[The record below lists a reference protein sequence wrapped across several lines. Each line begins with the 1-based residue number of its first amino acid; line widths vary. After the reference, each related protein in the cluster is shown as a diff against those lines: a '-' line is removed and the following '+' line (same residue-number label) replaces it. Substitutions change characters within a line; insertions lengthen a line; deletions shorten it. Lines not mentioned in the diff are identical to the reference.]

1 MKIKNIFDR
10 DIARP
15 INGVV
20 KADQVDED
28 SIYQELDEY
37 VITREL
43 RGHFHALVDVLDETL
58 GASAAVS
65 GDKNGVWV
73 SGFFGSGKSHFIKV
87 MSYVLENEAHG
98 PASDRKPSVEFFDAK
113 FDDPTFYGDM
123 KTVAEAGSETI
134 LFNVDTKADQD
145 QDGRSLLGV
154 FLKVFNEHLGYS
166 SDHPHIANLERHL
179 DKEGKLEEFHRQFEA
194 AASETWKDCRDA
206 WEFRRDELIE
216 ALTKTLGQ
224 SEASVN
230 KWVDGGEEN
239 FSNTIED
246 FAECVRDYLAT
257 KPPKFRLF
265 FLVDEVGAFIGTE
278 SRLMLNLQT
287 ITEQL
292 GTICEGRAW
301 VLVTSQEDL
310 DAVLGNLSQ
319 ARQHDFSKIQGRFR
333 TRLSLSSSNV
343 DEVIQSRLLE
353 KSTGAMAALKAA
365 YEGNEDIL
373 KNQLA
378 FHQAGMTFKGVGS
391 FDDFSAAYPFPPYQ
405 FTLVQK
411 VFESIRRAGATGIHV
426 SRGERSTLDAFQTAA
441 LTVSDNEVGVLVPFV
456 AFYPAV
462 EGFLDTTVKA
472 TINQAAE
479 NHALQPVDVELLKV
493 LFLIR
498 YIDELPGNVDNL
510 VTLCIR
516 NIDADRLALRRQI
529 EASLARL
536 ESETLIA
543 RNGDLY
549 LFLTNEE
556 RDIGREI
563 KNTTIPSGSEARELG
578 KMIFEDLLGETRKHT
593 YSLTGRDFG
602 FNRQCDDHYVGNQQD
617 GTMEVAVVSPL
628 GDRFA
633 DFESDEAARSFTI
646 GHGDTVIIRLP
657 DDDTLARELR
667 SYIQTETYIKGKHG
681 GGGNESTTRILKD
694 QADSNRTR
702 RKRLG
707 VTLKDLL
714 EQAAYFAS
722 GERLDQGSTNPKDAL
737 GRAMESLIK
746 NTYPKMGYLE
756 HLSTQPKQ
764 ELQSILRAN
773 DVDQA
778 MLGLPT
784 TESNKQ
790 ALDDLREYV
799 RLSHQAHH
807 EIILEDLVEKRY
819 GGRPYGWP
827 ELETLLLVA
836 RLVVLQE
843 IELQAEG
850 QVLPPEQAYDKL
862 VKSTERRRIR
872 VAPKAKVDDAVV
884 RKAQSLGL
892 TLFAE
897 QGPDGDEKLYGFC
910 RTHLDDWHQRLRSYG
925 PFAQSGKY
933 PGQEDIDRG
942 LGVLRPL
949 VGEDD
954 PVRFLDRFVGASD
967 DLKDLGEDLQ
977 DLRGFYENQ
986 KPAWD
991 RMLDDLERF
1000 ESNQVQLEA
1009 DDRAG
1014 SALARLREI
1023 VNSPRPYAQI
1033 AETGS
1038 LVETV
1043 RSVNDSLI
1051 AAARP
1056 GVLAAITASRS
1067 IVQAELEAS
1076 EIDAGQRSEML
1087 ARFDALAADVESQ
1100 SSIAHIEQART
1111 RADREVD
1118 RATQNIAAARKA
1130 GKSGDGE
1137 APAKPVPTMESIS
1150 PRDLAGDQL
1159 ILSNQDEVD
1168 SYLAKLRKAL
1178 ETAIQ
1183 QGRRIRIK

>member
-1 MKIKNIFDR
+1 
-10 DIARP
+10 
-15 INGVV
+15 
-20 KADQVDED
+20 
-28 SIYQELDEY
+28 
-37 VITREL
+37 
-43 RGHFHALVDVLDETL
+43 
-58 GASAAVS
+58 
-65 GDKNGVWV
+65 
-73 SGFFGSGKSHFIKV
+73 
-87 MSYVLENEAHG
+87 
-98 PASDRKPSVEFFDAK
+98 
-113 FDDPTFYGDM
+113 
-123 KTVAEAGSETI
+123 TV
-134 LFNVDTKADQD
+134 
-145 QDGRSLLGV
+145 
-154 FLKVFNEHLGYS
+154 
-166 SDHPHIANLERHL
+166 
-179 DKEGKLEEFHRQFEA
+179 
-194 AASETWKDCRDA
+194 
-206 WEFRRDELIE
+206 
-216 ALTKTLGQ
+216 
-224 SEASVN
+224 
-230 KWVDGGEEN
+230 
-239 FSNTIED
+239 
-246 FAECVRDYLAT
+246 
-257 KPPKFRLF
+257 
-265 FLVDEVGAFIGTE
+265 
-278 SRLMLNLQT
+278 
-287 ITEQL
+287 
-292 GTICEGRAW
+292 
-301 VLVTSQEDL
+301 
-310 DAVLGNLSQ
+310 
-319 ARQHDFSKIQGRFR
+319 
-333 TRLSLSSSNV
+333 
-343 DEVIQSRLLE
+343 
-353 KSTGAMAALKAA
+353 
-365 YEGNEDIL
+365 
-373 KNQLA
+373 
-378 FHQAGMTFKGVGS
+378 
-391 FDDFSAAYPFPPYQ
+391 
-405 FTLVQK
+405 
-411 VFESIRRAGATGIHV
+411 
-426 SRGERSTLDAFQTAA
+426 
-441 LTVSDNEVGVLVPFV
+441 
-456 AFYPAV
+456 
-462 EGFLDTTVKA
+462 
-472 TINQAAE
+472 NQAAE
-479 NHALQPVDVELLKV
+479 NHALQPFDVELLKV

-516 NIDADRLALRRQI
+516 NIDADRLGLRKQI

-578 KMIFEDLLGETRKHT
+578 KIIFEDLLGDTRKHT
-593 YSLTGRDFG
+593 YGLTGRDFG
-602 FNRQCDDHYVGNQQD
+602 FNRQCDDHYVGHQQD

-633 DFESDEAARSFTI
+633 DFESDEATRSFTI

-933 PGQEDIDRG
+933 PGHEDIDRG

-1023 VNSPRPYAQI
+1023 VKSPRPYAQI

-1043 RSVNDSLI
+1043 RSVNDGLI

-1067 IVQAELEAS
+1067 IVQAELEGS

-1087 ARFDALAADVESQ
+1087 ARFEALAADVEAQ

-1111 RADREVD
+1111 RADREVET
-1118 RATQNIAAARKA
+1118 AMQKIAAARKA
-1130 GKSGDGE
+1130 GKPGDDGT
-1137 APAKPVPTMESIS
+1137 PPKPTPTLQSIS
-1150 PRDLAGDQL
+1150 PREIAGEQL
-1159 ILSNQDEVD
+1159 ILSNKDDVD
-1168 SYLAKLRKAL
+1168 SYLDKLRKAL

-1183 QGRRIRIK
+1183 QGRR

>member
-113 FDDPTFYGDM
+113 FDDPTFYSDM

-239 FSNTIED
+239 FSSTIEN

-257 KPPKFRLF
+257 KPLTFRLF
-265 FLVDEVGAFIGTE
+265 FLVDEVGAFIGTN

-310 DAVLGNLSQ
+310 DAVFGNLIQ
-319 ARQHDFSKIQGRFR
+319 APQHHFSKIQGRFD

-353 KSTGAMAALKAA
+353 KSSHATTDLKAA

-628 GDRFA
+628 GDRFGE
-633 DFESDEAARSFTI
+633 FESDEAARAFTI
-646 GHGDTVIIRLP
+646 GHADTVIVRLP

-681 GGGNESTTRILKD
+681 GGGNDSTTRVLKD
-694 QADSNRTR
+694 QADHNRTR

-707 VTLKDLL
+707 VVLKDML

-737 GRAMESLIK
+737 GRALESLIK
-746 NTYPKMGYLE
+746 NTYSKMGYLE
-756 HLSTQPKQ
+756 YLSSQPKQ

-784 TESNKQ
+784 PESNKQ
-790 ALDDLREYV
+790 ALDDLRDYV

-807 EIILEDLVEKRY
+807 EINLEDLVEKRY

-843 IELQAEG
+843 IELFHQG
-850 QVLPPEQAYDKL
+850 QSLPAQDAYDKL
-862 VKSTERRRIR
+862 LKSTERRRIR
-872 VAPKAKVDDAVV
+872 IAPKAKVDDAVV

-892 TLFAE
+892 ALFAE

-925 PFAQSGKY
+925 PLAESGEY
-933 PGQEDIDRG
+933 PGHEDIDRG

-949 VGEDD
+949 VGETD
-954 PVRFLDRFVGASD
+954 PVRFLDRFVDASA

-977 DLRGFYENQ
+977 DLRGFYDNQ
-986 KPAWD
+986 RSAWD
-991 RMLDDLERF
+991 RLRSELTRF
-1000 ESNQVQLEA
+1000 ESNETQLES
-1009 DDRAG
+1009 DNQAG

-1023 VNSPRPYAQI
+1023 VKSPRPYALI

-1038 LVETV
+1038 LVDTV
-1043 RSVNDSLI
+1043 RAVNDGLVT
-1051 AAARP
+1051 AARP
-1056 GVLAAITASRS
+1056 PVLEAIASSRS
-1067 IVQAELEAS
+1067 TVEKELAS
-1076 EIDAGQRSEML
+1076 SAIESSVGAGIL
-1087 ARFDALAADVESQ
+1087 ARFDELATDVQSQ
-1100 SSIAHIEQART
+1100 SSIAHIEQARSI
-1111 RADREVD
+1111 ADH
-1118 RATQNIAAARKA
+1118 
-1130 GKSGDGE
+1130 
-1137 APAKPVPTMESIS
+1137 
-1150 PRDLAGDQL
+1150 
-1159 ILSNQDEVD
+1159 EVD
-1168 SYLAKLRKAL
+1168 SALAKIEAARNAAEHGENPKPTPPAKAVASISARDVAGGKMLESKEDVESYLGKLRKAL

-1183 QGRRIRIK
+1183 NGRRIRIK